1 MGAGAWPDTV
11 SVRSRKGD
19 TGDAALDLRR
29 VVANQVA
36 ARARTDNWSLA
47 KQAELE
53 DFLVATELTRENV
66 DELERAIEAAENEK
80 PIQ

>member
-1 MGAGAWPDTV
+1 VCGRGKEILATRLSTCAGL
-11 SVRSRKGD
+11 SQIK
-19 TGDAALDLRR
+19 
-29 VVANQVA
+29 VA

>member
-1 MGAGAWPDTV
+1 VCGRGKEILATRLSTCAG
-11 SVRSRKGD
+11 
-19 TGDAALDLRR
+19 
-29 VVANQVA
+29 VANLVA